1 MPKNS
6 SCKIIKFLLFSL
18 ALFLSVGCGFY
29 AKAEDYAEN
38 NEKIEAKSE
47 SLDNRVAPGEF
58 LPVSVKLINF
68 GSLKR
73 VDVII
78 DYKILNQYNEEVYS
92 ENETVAVETTAS
104 FVKRIQVPGNIASG
118 NYTLVSILTYPYQE
132 QPAVSKFSFVVEKK
146 IGGFFANDLILYSVI
161 AFIVIFIGL
170 IFVYFFIGY
179 SQRRKVLIYDYS
191 DKPKSQIIYYQIL
204 GNIISEMRLRIG
216 DDAID
221 IAKDIPNLQINEKN
235 GYIIEIKNDP
245 AKIIALLISRYE
257 KISGQRLSFS
267 LRPKK

>member
-1 MPKNS
+1 MPKNLS
-6 SCKIIKFLLFSL
+6 RKNIKFLIFSL
-18 ALFLSVGCGFY
+18 AFLSIGYGFY
-29 AKAEDYAEN
+29 IEAEDYTDASP
-38 NEKIEAKSE
+38 IETKSE
-47 SLDNRVAPGEF
+47 NSENRIAPGEF

-73 VDVII
+73 VDVIV
-78 DYKILNQYNEEVYS
+78 DYKILNKYNEEVYS

-104 FVKRIQVPGNIASG
+104 FVKRIQIPNNIDSG

-132 QPAVSKFSFVVEKK
+132 QPAVSKFSFTVEKK
-146 IGGFFANDLILYSVI
+146 IGGFFANDLILYSAI
-161 AFIVIFIGL
+161 AFLLIFAGL
-170 IFVYFFIGY
+170 VFVYFFTGY
-179 SQRRKVLIYDYS
+179 GQRHKVMLYDYS

-221 IAKDIPNLQINEKN
+221 IAKDIPNLHINEKN
-235 GYIIEIKNDP
+235 GYIIDIKDAP